1 MKKRYIVAGIALL
14 GFLLIAA
21 LVLTNSIS
29 SFDKIVYEKLFSLRS
44 PFFDTFFK
52 TITKFANAIPVIG
65 IVLLLFTILSKN
77 DRIILGSSIAV
88 TVVVNQVLKF
98 IIRRIRPDHLRLIEP
113 SGYSF
118 PSGHAM
124 VSLCLYGICIY
135 FVFYK
140 IANKKLKILFIA
152 FLTFLILLVGISRI
166 YVGVHYPS
174 DVIAGYL
181 LTIVLLILNITILHN
196 HFRGNLNDSNDSK

>member
-1 MKKRYIVAGIALL
+1 M
-14 GFLLIAA
+14 
-21 LVLTNSIS
+21 
-29 SFDKIVYEKLFSLRS
+29 
-44 PFFDTFFK
+44 
-52 TITKFANAIPVIG
+52 
-65 IVLLLFTILSKN
+65 LLLFTILSKN
-77 DRIILGSSIAV
+77 DRIILGSSIAL